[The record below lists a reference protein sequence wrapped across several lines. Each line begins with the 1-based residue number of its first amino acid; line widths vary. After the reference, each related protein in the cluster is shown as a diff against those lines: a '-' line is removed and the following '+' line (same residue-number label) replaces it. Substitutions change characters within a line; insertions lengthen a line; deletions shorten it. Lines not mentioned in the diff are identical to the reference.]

1 MEQSPVFL
9 VDQSDPPAEPG
20 DSHARSSDHKRADS
34 YRETLGDWLILGP
47 TILISLATA
56 VFPLLR
62 AFYRFEVNYNE
73 GWNLYNSMIAVQRH
87 TLYGER
93 YGWTT
98 VNYPAL
104 SFYLVGHLS
113 SMTHDP
119 LLTGRILSLIS
130 LVICAGFIALIVRKL
145 TSRVLPALFGASFC
159 LAIFCTQA
167 SSFVGTSEPHMLAHV
182 FFLGGFL
189 LYVSA
194 PLSGNGLP
202 ATSRLAAI
210 ALLFVIGGNIKHNPI
225 DFPLAVLLDLC
236 FVSGRKVLQFMLFS
250 ATLIGISI
258 YVNIA
263 AGGPFFLAQL
273 LRPRSLE
280 LGVDFPSAITLPF
293 VAALFWSIHIIKE
306 RGNRPERAISLLFLV
321 SIAVGFGFGFG
332 SGVAVNT
339 FFSNFLAI
347 SIVMGIL
354 LDVAWRR
361 TPARFT
367 RFGVWWKA
375 GVPVVL
381 CSCLLLSFLVSG
393 DFNISRRLV
402 EMRNKESNFKK
413 EVTFLSLQTGP
424 AICESLL
431 RCYDANKPYVYDP
444 FNATTLMHFGKLHS
458 REITERIERLEY
470 GAIQLRLPLEVVKR
484 PNERFPDEIL
494 DAISR
499 NYVISLKDPGCN
511 IYVPQTKRQD

>member
-1 MEQSPVFL
+1 
-9 VDQSDPPAEPG
+9 
-20 DSHARSSDHKRADS
+20 
-34 YRETLGDWLILGP
+34 
-47 TILISLATA
+47 
-56 VFPLLR
+56 
-62 AFYRFEVNYNE
+62 
-73 GWNLYNSMIAVQRH
+73 
-87 TLYGER
+87 
-93 YGWTT
+93 
-98 VNYPAL
+98 
-104 SFYLVGHLS
+104 
-113 SMTHDP
+113 
-119 LLTGRILSLIS
+119 
-130 LVICAGFIALIVRKL
+130 
-145 TSRVLPALFGASFC
+145 
-159 LAIFCTQA
+159 
-167 SSFVGTSEPHMLAHV
+167 
-182 FFLGGFL
+182 
-189 LYVSA
+189 
-194 PLSGNGLP
+194 
-202 ATSRLAAI
+202 
-210 ALLFVIGGNIKHNPI
+210 
-225 DFPLAVLLDLC
+225 
-236 FVSGRKVLQFMLFS
+236 MLFS

-458 REITERIERLEY
+458 REITERIERFEY
-470 GAIQLRLPLEVVKR
+470 GAIQLRLPLEVIKR